1 MPTTIYVLKLE
12 DEKYYVGKT
21 SNISNRFTQHIDGS
35 GAAWTKK
42 YKPIEMIASYDNC
55 DNFDEDKYT
64 LMMMEKYGI
73 ENVRGGTFCE
83 VVLSEAHTQFLTQML
98 NSASDTCFVCGKRDH
113 FAKDCPINER
123 NNCYTCGK
131 KGHIAKFCL
140 EGRNYSNNRDP
151 KNMICYRC
159 TNIGH
164 IARDC
169 PNSSHI
175 NVKSNPDEMTVEMFD
190 IRFKNNQHTL
200 IEAQIGNNEDT
211 NTEKDTNPKPIENL
225 NTGTYHGPGY
235 NIRNTCSKYGTYG
248 HFARECPNTNIT
260 PNVPN
265 VPNILPRRDV
275 RDTCSRCGAYGH
287 FARECNNTNNT
298 QVNTSISN
306 TYIPSRDI
314 RDTCS
319 RCGTYGHFAR
329 ECPNKNTN
337 GTNGSVG
344 GCFKC
349 GKQGH
354 IAKKCP
360 NA

>member
-21 SNISNRFTQHIDGS
+21 SNISNRFTQHIDGA

-175 NVKSNPDEMTVEMFD
+175 NVKSNPDEMTVDMFD
-190 IRFKNNQHTL
+190 IRSSDNLTINQEPQMEH
-200 IEAQIGNNEDT
+200 ID
-211 NTEKDTNPKPIENL
+211 TEKDTKPTPIENL
-225 NTGTYHGPGY
+225 NTDASHGPRY
-235 NIRNTCSKYGTYG
+235 NIRNTCSRCGTYG
-248 HFARECPNTNIT
+248 HFARECNIT
-260 PNVPN
+260 K
-265 VPNILPRRDV
+265 
-275 RDTCSRCGAYGH
+275 
-287 FARECNNTNNT
+287 
-298 QVNTSISN
+298 NTSISN
-306 TYIPSRDI
+306 TSISNTFMPNRDI

-337 GTNGSVG
+337 GSNGSVG